1 MGSGSS
7 SPPPPKPD
15 KRTHNYSDIT
25 NGEAR
30 ERNTRNQFNTFY
42 KSVLTLLKQRKN
54 YMDAKS
60 YSTYMTQLTSL
71 ANGLPNYITDV
82 EAHHYWIW
90 RVFTAWT
97 YNINYEFF
105 NQMSARTKSVTNIKN
120 SINALTET
128 NCENEYSMLPVAS
141 SSVGSADCGMVNT
154 ALNFSNGLLPI
165 KTVSNNIVAN
175 LSPSAPQKK
184 TATAVDTTLNNYYGW
199 NYKNTPN
206 KDDPS
211 YANLSKYSIL
221 NTYKLMGENIASV
234 YNDCSNN
241 STLISISP
249 ENQLPYCISDK
260 YANAQDTC
268 KSVITQAGPNGYNY
282 PKGYDQLNELWTKVS
297 EAIPGNTL
305 TAGNAILD
313 SAQNS
318 CNKWQDMFNAWQE
331 AEAKAVNTPC
341 RPERPIQPTYD
352 PVMLNMAQQWN
363 QSATLYI
370 ESLMKRLEIIQKYI
384 ETYPNIL
391 QLEESG
397 VTLGPS
403 SLGGSMLLQYKVDQM
418 TPGVAPVQYLTMLV
432 PNGPDGEQGE
442 MGEKGIPGF
451 NGSSVNSQGPTGPT
465 GNPKLPTIF
474 DR

>member
-15 KRTHNYSDIT
+15 KRTHNYDDIS
-25 NGEAR
+25 NG
-30 ERNTRNQFNTFY
+30 NTRETNTKNQFNTFY

-54 YMDAKS
+54 YMDAKP

-71 ANGLPNYITDV
+71 ANGLPNYITNV
-82 EAHHYWIW
+82 EEHNYWFW

-97 YNINYEFF
+97 YDINNNFF
-105 NQMSARTKSVTNIKN
+105 NQMSARTKSVTNIKD
-120 SINALTET
+120 SINALTED
-128 NCENEYSMLPVAS
+128 NCENAYTMLPVAP
-141 SSVGSADCGMVNT
+141 SSVGSDDCSMVNT
-154 ALNFSNGLLPI
+154 ALDFSNSMLPI
-165 KTVSNNIVAN
+165 KNISNGVVAG
-175 LSPSAPQKK
+175 LKEGDPQYN
-184 TATAVDTTLNNYYGW
+184 TATAVDTTLNKYFSW
-199 NYKNTPN
+199 NYQDDPN
-206 KDDPS
+206 KNDSS
-211 YANLSKYSIL
+211 YANLSKYSII
-221 NTYKLMGENIASV
+221 NTYKLMGENIAGV

-260 YANAQDTC
+260 YAKAQDTC

-282 PKGYDQLNELWTKVS
+282 PKGYDQLNELWTNVS
-297 EAIPGNTL
+297 SAIPGNTI

-341 RPERPIQPTYD
+341 QPERPIQPTYD

-397 VTLGPS
+397 VTLGPP

-432 PNGPDGEQGE
+432 PNGQDGEQGE
-442 MGEKGIPGF
+442 IGKKGLTGF
-451 NGSSVNSQGPTGPT
+451 DGSSVNSQGPAGPT
-465 GNPKLPTIF
+465 GNPNLPTIF

>member
-15 KRTHNYSDIT
+15 KRTHNYDDIS
-25 NGEAR
+25 NG
-30 ERNTRNQFNTFY
+30 NTLEKNTKNQFNTFY
-42 KSVLTLLKQRKN
+42 NDVLTLLIQRKN
-54 YMDAKS
+54 YMDAKP
-60 YSTYMTQLTSL
+60 YSTYMTQLISL
-71 ANGLPNYITDV
+71 ANGLPNYITNV
-82 EAHHYWIW
+82 EQHNYWFW
-90 RVFTAWT
+90 RRFTAWT
-97 YNINYEFF
+97 YDINNNFF

-120 SINALTET
+120 SINALTED
-128 NCENEYSMLPVAS
+128 NCENAYTMLSLDSDGCGTINTALDFSNSMLPIK
-141 SSVGSADCGMVNT
+141 NI
-154 ALNFSNGLLPI
+154 SNG
-165 KTVSNNIVAN
+165 VVAG
-175 LSPSAPQKK
+175 LKEGDPQYN
-184 TATAVDTTLNNYYGW
+184 TATAVDTTLNKYFSW
-199 NYKNTPN
+199 NYKDDPN
-206 KDDPS
+206 KNDSS
-211 YANLSKYSIL
+211 YANLSKYSII
-221 NTYKLMGENIASV
+221 NTYKLMGENIAGV
-234 YNDCSNN
+234 YNDCSNK

-260 YANAQDTC
+260 YARAQDTC
-268 KSVITQAGPNGYNY
+268 KSVIAQAGPDGYNY
-282 PKGYDQLNELWTKVS
+282 PKGYDQLNKLWTNVS
-297 EAIPGNTL
+297 DAIPGNTV

-318 CNKWQDMFNAWQE
+318 CSKWQDMFNAWQE
-331 AEAKAVNTPC
+331 AEEKAVNTPC

-352 PVMLNMAQQWN
+352 PVMLNMAQEWN
-363 QSATLYI
+363 KSATLYI

-397 VTLGPS
+397 VTFGPS